1 MGNLFESRTGA
12 SFDASQPGVRTLQA
26 WVRSKSPINVQL
38 SDGTK
43 LDGILRWVDGEFL
56 GLQPEYE
63 KQPILVSRSAV
74 AVIRILA

>member
-26 WVRSKSPINVQL
+26 WVRSKNPVNVQL

-43 LDGILRWVDGEFL
+43 LDGVLRWVDAEFL
-56 GLQPEYE
+56 ALQPDYE
-63 KQPILVSRSAV
+63 KQPILINRTAV
-74 AVIRILA
+74 AVIRMLA